1 MARIKRG
8 HGPMGLPVGKVGFRA
23 LCWLRRRTDL
33 RMDADAGLAGGGG
46 GGGAQLALHGQGND
60 APPSRPLLRSA
71 QTNSIPDALRDT
83 CQDDSC
89 TGARKGKSADVGPWT
104 IAAVRAEVGCRPGHG
119 ETASRMRSEHHRCGL
134 GDEHVVA
141 CSIGGMSP
149 ASFDQWG
156 PAHTLHSQQ
165 VQPPLIG
172 ANISPRYRARVKS
185 QASWASKALVASWSH
200 SVKPPSPLAADK
212 FTPDFCHRRQPAGPI
227 GDSLSSPTHLL
238 PLPTLVFT
246 PYCEAPFRQSVHLGF
261 PVVPAICSLVAGLAL
276 LGCASRWRSEHE
288 AAMLNPTPTVR
299 ELACVD
305 GTSPA
310 ILPVALGPLGQIP
323 ARYPGFSKGSTVS
336 SRASIRRSVSLP
348 WGHIRYIVRIG
359 ATLKRSREPDG
370 WQLKS

>member
-1 MARIKRG
+1 MR
-8 HGPMGLPVGKVGFRA
+8 P
-23 LCWLRRRTDL
+23 RRRARCRLQHWWNEPCVVRSVGTCSHL
-33 RMDADAGLAGGGG
+33 VRVHRGWRMLT
-46 GGGAQLALHGQGND
+46 
-60 APPSRPLLRSA
+60 STRCESA
-71 QTNSIPDALRDT
+71 STTPR
-83 CQDDSC
+83 
-89 TGARKGKSADVGPWT
+89 AR
-104 IAAVRAEVGCRPGHG
+104 
-119 ETASRMRSEHHRCGL
+119 
-134 GDEHVVA
+134 
-141 CSIGGMSP
+141 
-149 ASFDQWG
+149 
-156 PAHTLHSQQ
+156 HSQQ

-359 ATLKRSREPDG
+359 ATLNRSREPDG